1 MQLALQLPGKARG
14 ILGCPTS
21 VLSVPDREKSLRAT
35 CWTIIEEN
43 QMRKSSLVVCCVSL
57 CLFLTSYTG
66 NALTVAV
73 PFLVKHFNTLPQYAS
88 LALTGYAT
96 ALACFLLPASLLARR
111 FSNRR
116 IFLTG
121 LISCAAITAAIP
133 FSPNLWV
140 MVAARIAQGAAAS
153 LCLSTAMALI
163 SSHVE
168 TSRRFIA
175 IGIAVCLTYT
185 GVSSSLSFSGVIIDG
200 IGYQYMFYGSAI
212 AMAALIFL
220 AVRIPQESADSTV
233 KLPYS
238 RIIVFAFSIGL
249 CLLSLSCLA
258 SWHYARYGL
267 ILGLALTAALVI
279 YEYSL
284 LTRSSGNK
292 DITSDKDI
300 SGRAHSIISRDLLR
314 RALRLGRRQH
324 AFESEAGRTGLNS
337 GAALAPLN
345 SGSALSAGCA
355 LQVIPVQ
362 LLIGNRPFTWCF
374 LVSIAAYVSV
384 MAEPVLLALFS
395 QYTLGISASQAGFI
409 IVVQPVTIAVVSF
422 FTGRIA
428 RILGGNLT
436 VTVGLIIQTIALATF
451 TIIDESTTVTS
462 LILRQLA
469 VGTGFALFSAP
480 NTTIITLTV
489 SRQNYALA
497 SSMQQLGR
505 SIGQGTAYA
514 LVTVIIAAVVSAKPG
529 SASFPE
535 QFADASVI
543 ILSISALLGI
553 SGIFF
558 AALGTIEDRR
568 QTRTAAVDHST
579 SSTTSVVAGGTSA
592 NAAANAAAAA
602 ATVAVNSTDAKATTD
617 KEADAANAHS
627 ASSSFNFEA
636 GRNAVTA
643 TAAVAGSST

>member
-1 MQLALQLPGKARG
+1 
-14 ILGCPTS
+14 
-21 VLSVPDREKSLRAT
+21 
-35 CWTIIEEN
+35 
-43 QMRKSSLVVCCVSL
+43 MRKSSLVVCCVSL

-153 LCLSTAMALI
+153 LCVSTAMALI

-200 IGYQYMFYGSAI
+200 IGYQYMFYGAAI

-238 RIIVFAFSIGL
+238 RIVVFAFSIGL

-292 DITSDKDI
+292 DI

-324 AFESEAGRTGLNS
+324 AFESEAVRTGLNS

-345 SGSALSAGCA
+345 SGSALSAGRA

-553 SGIFF
+553 GGIFF

-568 QTRTAAVDHST
+568 QARTAAADHST
-579 SSTTSVVAGGTSA
+579 SSTTSGVAGGTSA
-592 NAAANAAAAA
+592 NAAANAASAA
-602 ATVAVNSTDAKATTD
+602 ATVSVNSTAAEATTD
-617 KEADAANAHS
+617 TEADAANAHS

-636 GRNAVTA
+636 GRNAVAA

>member
-1 MQLALQLPGKARG
+1 
-14 ILGCPTS
+14 
-21 VLSVPDREKSLRAT
+21 
-35 CWTIIEEN
+35 
-43 QMRKSSLVVCCVSL
+43 MRKSSLVVCCVSL

-116 IFLTG
+116 IFITG

-140 MVAARIAQGAAAS
+140 MVAGRIAQGAAAS

-200 IGYQYMFYGSAI
+200 IGYQYMFYGAAS
-212 AMAALIFL
+212 AMAALTLL
-220 AVRIPQESADSTV
+220 AVRIPKESADSTV
-233 KLPYS
+233 DLPYS
-238 RIIVFAFSIGL
+238 RIIVFVLSIGL

-258 SWHYARYGL
+258 SWHYASYGL
-267 ILGLALTAALVI
+267 ILGLALTAALVV

-284 LTRSSGNK
+284 LTRNTGNK
-292 DITSDKDI
+292 CITCDKGINSNQPSASDKDL

-314 RALRLGRRQH
+314 RALRLARRQH
-324 AFESEAGRTGLNS
+324 SSEGDAQTLSATSIKAGLTGINA
-337 GAALAPLN
+337 GAALVPLN
-345 SGSALSAGCA
+345 SGSALSASRT

-436 VTVGLIIQTIALATF
+436 VTAGLIIQTIALATF

-480 NTTIITLTV
+480 NTTLITLTV
-489 SRQNYALA
+489 ARQNYALA

-514 LVTVIIAAVVSAKPG
+514 LVTVIIAAVVSARPG
-529 SASFPE
+529 SAAFPE

-543 ILSISALLGI
+543 ILTISALLGI

-558 AALGTIEDRR
+558 AALGTLEARR
-568 QTRTAAVDHST
+568 QARTAVDHST
-579 SSTTSVVAGGTSA
+579 TSATSGVAGGHCAT
-592 NAAANAAAAA
+592 AAANTDTAATSAAATVAVDSTAANSTAAEVTTDTEAGAGAARAHSAYSSFNVRAGRPAAAAAAAA
-602 ATVAVNSTDAKATTD
+602 AT
-617 KEADAANAHS
+617 
-627 ASSSFNFEA
+627 
-636 GRNAVTA
+636 
-643 TAAVAGSST
+643 GSST